1 MTVQTTRPFDRDYA
15 RLPTGLKDRVDRQI
29 ALLLSDPHH
38 PSLRLKK
45 MEGTL
50 SIWEARVT
58 RSYRLTLEIRGDTY
72 ILRRVGPHD
81 VLKTP

>member
-1 MTVQTTRPFDRDYA
+1 
-15 RLPTGLKDRVDRQI
+15 
-29 ALLLSDPHH
+29 
-38 PSLRLKK
+38 

-58 RSYRLTLEIRGDTY
+58 RSYRMTLEIRGDTY